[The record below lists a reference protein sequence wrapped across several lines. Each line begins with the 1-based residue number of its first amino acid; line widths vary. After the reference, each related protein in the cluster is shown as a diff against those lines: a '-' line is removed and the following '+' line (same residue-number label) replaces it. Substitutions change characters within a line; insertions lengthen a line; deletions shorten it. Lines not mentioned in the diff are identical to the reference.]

1 MATTR
6 PFAYNTGSTIDG
18 TIQVGNIAIGVS
30 DQDYSQ
36 NPGGVKWWMG
46 PDEELGYVIVNDVP
60 TGNHPTQVEVD
71 AYLNFWRST
80 DLTDQSFID
89 LLNSIPITN
98 GLPLFTN
105 INDAQSWLSDNGH
118 FTSYDNNLPTPTPT
132 PTSTPL
138 PEATATPTPTPTVE
152 SATPTPTDT
161 PIPATSTPTPTPTSE
176 PINHP
181 YQIQIIGTTDGTGP
195 FFNDLNTACSALDC
209 LTVSSCDA
217 QNAIIGYVD
226 DENLDNIYVSSDSN
240 ETVSLLFDGY
250 YIISDGSGLYFLTQ
264 FTNSQFVSSVNCTP
278 ATATPTPT
286 PEGTPTPT
294 ATPTPTPEMATLT
307 IIVPPGTP
315 SIIFDGDTYTSNVTA
330 GVVKNQQYS
339 INSSDGTSNFWYWSG
354 TGINLPAANSQ
365 NTIVFVTGNT
375 ATLEVNY
382 LNQPT
387 PTPLPAT
394 STPTPLPAT
403 STPTPTPTPTYY
415 YYYLLN
421 CNLGDNKY
429 GRSITPSLNGN
440 IYNVDTNTCYTI
452 VGNDPGPSYDYD
464 LDIATLVTDCM
475 DVSCGMSTP
484 TPTPLPATSTPT
496 PEPTNVA
503 TDTPTPTPVSSCS
516 GAPYLLL
523 SSATLPISGETL
535 WMSNVLPPSALNL
548 VNTLGLID
556 STYFNEVDYDGTDRT
571 SYFGSAVGNSF
582 TMTICQNGNSA
593 IYSGITGAIIYD
605 SELSSYQLVG
615 NKLSLV
621 QSSPVSAFTFNELV
635 YISVTNGSQPTAT
648 PVPTGVPTDTPTP
661 TPAPTDT
668 PTSVPTD
675 TPIPETST
683 PTPTPLAATSTPTPT
698 PTESPITF
706 SVDIDISPSI
716 FPATGS
722 TQLMNV
728 DITSVIPTAGATV
741 DTSVQ
746 RRSDN
751 ATIFTNTISNANSTN
766 LISITGLQS
775 GVLYRTSVTV
785 TSKLTSSNTQTKQ
798 FDLAYVASTATPT
811 PLPAT
816 STPTPAP
823 TDTPTSV
830 PTDTPT
836 PTPLP
841 ATSTPTPTPTP
852 TLGETPTGYS
862 FNLVASPY
870 GFPESGNSIMND
882 PIENVSG
889 STEINLLES
898 LGRGF
903 YFNKI
908 DSESINRIGYYSG
921 FTGHSVTITLTQNGS
936 TAIYSG
942 DTNSFKFWATNV
954 DEGFVFGTNIGFP
967 PTNIP
972 SGVATLIQSAPTP
985 WVIGDPVYVSL
996 EVSSTPTPAPTETPT
1011 PTPLAATSTP
1021 TPTPTSTEVPA
1032 TDTPTPEPTATSV
1045 PATETPI
1052 PATSTPTPTPTAGAT
1067 GLLTFYESGSDV
1079 IMSVSG
1085 TIDLSGLTLVQA
1097 GAEYGGIAGGLGT
1110 TTATF
1115 IMASNGV
1122 IFDTYSGF
1130 TTTPTSFG
1138 SVGGGGASSS
1148 TGDAFGII
1156 YQEAPPYQLVVP
1168 NGYTSGS
1175 QITGTQTFTGQTF
1188 TTLGLVEGTYTYIW
1202 SGGSFD
1208 IVIGGTPGPTPTP
1221 TPTGGGAGV
1230 GEWYFYSDEG
1240 TINANP
1246 PTLNGNAI
1254 FTINTGGSN
1263 TETFNPNKS
1272 SGVTFLYFNVRDSIG
1287 TNYTS
1292 QFSGYTGGT
1301 GTITISQN
1309 GDTATYTSTTPGSFF
1324 IETNVGGGSPFFVI
1338 AANPC
1343 TQTKSSNASFVY
1355 GDPISIIFGS

>member
-60 TGNHPTQVEVD
+60 TGDHPTQVEVD

-105 INDAQSWLSDNGH
+105 INDAQSWLSANGH

-138 PEATATPTPTPTVE
+138 PEATATPTPEPTVE

-209 LTVSSCDA
+209 LTISSCDA
-217 QNAIIGYVD
+217 QNTIIGYVD
-226 DENLDNIYVSSDSN
+226 DESFDYVYVSSDSN

-286 PEGTPTPT
+286 PEGTPIPTSTPT
-294 ATPTPTPEMATLT
+294 STPEMATLT

-315 SIIFDGDTYTSNVTA
+315 SIIFDGDTYTSNVSA

-387 PTPLPAT
+387 PLPST
-394 STPTPLPAT
+394 STPTPLPET

-496 PEPTNVA
+496 PEPTNAATDTPTPLPATSTPTPEPTNAV

-516 GAPYLLL
+516 GIPYNLTDNFTLPTSGNTMWISDSS
-523 SSATLPISGETL
+523 SSAS
-535 WMSNVLPPSALNL
+535 NL
-548 VNTLGLID
+548 VNRLAI
-556 STYFNEVDYDGTDRT
+556 STPLYINRYDNNGTDRLT
-571 SYFGSAVGNSF
+571 YFGNFTGSTF
-582 TMTICQNGNSA
+582 TMTVCQNGDSA
-593 IYSGITGAIIYD
+593 TYTGSTGTMTYD
-605 SELSSYQLVG
+605 GSSFEIAGSTLY
-615 NKLSLV
+615 LV
-621 QSSPVSAFTFNELV
+621 QSSPVSAFTYNELV
-635 YISVTNGSQPTAT
+635 YFNITNGNQPTAT
-648 PVPTGVPTDTPTP
+648 PTPTDVPTSTPTP

-675 TPIPETST
+675 TPIPATSTPVPTDVPTDT

-698 PTESPITF
+698 PT
-706 SVDIDISPSI
+706 
-716 FPATGS
+716 ATE
-722 TQLMNV
+722 
-728 DITSVIPTAGATV
+728 
-741 DTSVQ
+741 
-746 RRSDN
+746 
-751 ATIFTNTISNANSTN
+751 
-766 LISITGLQS
+766 
-775 GVLYRTSVTV
+775 
-785 TSKLTSSNTQTKQ
+785 
-798 FDLAYVASTATPT
+798 
-811 PLPAT
+811 
-816 STPTPAP
+816 
-823 TDTPTSV
+823 V
-830 PTDTPT
+830 PVTDTPT
-836 PTPLP
+836 P
-841 ATSTPTPTPTP
+841 SPTPTV
-852 TLGETPTGYS
+852 G
-862 FNLVASPY
+862 
-870 GFPESGNSIMND
+870 
-882 PIENVSG
+882 
-889 STEINLLES
+889 
-898 LGRGF
+898 
-903 YFNKI
+903 
-908 DSESINRIGYYSG
+908 
-921 FTGHSVTITLTQNGS
+921 
-936 TAIYSG
+936 
-942 DTNSFKFWATNV
+942 
-954 DEGFVFGTNIGFP
+954 
-967 PTNIP
+967 
-972 SGVATLIQSAPTP
+972 
-985 WVIGDPVYVSL
+985 
-996 EVSSTPTPAPTETPT
+996 
-1011 PTPLAATSTP
+1011 ATSTP
-1021 TPTPTSTEVPA
+1021 TPTPTS
-1032 TDTPTPEPTATSV
+1032 
-1045 PATETPI
+1045 
-1052 PATSTPTPTPTAGAT
+1052 
-1067 GLLTFYESGSDV
+1067 SGS
-1079 IMSVSG
+1079 
-1085 TIDLSGLTLVQA
+1085 
-1097 GAEYGGIAGGLGT
+1097 
-1110 TTATF
+1110 
-1115 IMASNGV
+1115 
-1122 IFDTYSGF
+1122 
-1130 TTTPTSFG
+1130 
-1138 SVGGGGASSS
+1138 
-1148 TGDAFGII
+1148 
-1156 YQEAPPYQLVVP
+1156 
-1168 NGYTSGS
+1168 
-1175 QITGTQTFTGQTF
+1175 
-1188 TTLGLVEGTYTYIW
+1188 
-1202 SGGSFD
+1202 
-1208 IVIGGTPGPTPTP
+1208 
-1221 TPTGGGAGV
+1221 GV
-1230 GEWYFYSDEG
+1230 GSWYFYSDEG
-1240 TINANP
+1240 NMNAFAP
-1246 PTLNGNAI
+1246 VSSGNTI
-1254 FTINTGGSN
+1254 FTINTG
-1263 TETFNPNKS
+1263 TTIETFNPNKID
-1272 SGVTFLYFNVRDSIG
+1272 GVSYLYFNTSDSSG
-1287 TNYTS
+1287 ADYTS
-1292 QFSGYTGGT
+1292 QFGGYTGGT

-1309 GDTATYTSTTPGSFF
+1309 GDTATYTSTTSGSFT
-1324 IETNVGGGSPFFVI
+1324 IENIGGGTFFKI
-1338 AANPC
+1338 DTNLC
-1343 TQTKSSNASFVY
+1343 TQTKTSNAPYVY
-1355 GDPISIIFGS
+1355 ADPISIAFNSLSSTPTPTPGGPTATPTPTSTGAGAGWNFYLTEGDSVQMPAISNGQVLFYNNLGGPPISTYNPNTVAGGSTQLMFNKNDSTGTSYETQFSNLMATGGTINVTQNGQTATYTSNQPGAFNFDNNNGWLLFSAVLQTVTVANPFTFSDPISLSFS